1 MPPCRRVGVMSRAAA
16 IEDLYRVF
24 DKYPRFQGYLGCT
37 HCVDEA
43 TQDGLRPVPLRALG
57 VEEVRPVANNAGLG
71 TFGEASDF
79 KHFLPRL
86 CELLAGEGRAQ
97 LSGTLIFAGLRIHG
111 FPSWPEGERGAVLAY
126 LRAWLKEDLAGHGD
140 TDPQAL
146 LWFIRDMAQMFPDEA
161 TFKDAV
167 LSLPYETRRL
177 LAPLIAHLPGATL
190 TSNDIL

>member
-1 MPPCRRVGVMSRAAA
+1 MTSRADA

-43 TQDGLRPVPLRALG
+43 TQDVLRPVPLRALG
-57 VEEVRPVANNAGLG
+57 VQEVRPVANNAGLG
-71 TFGEASDF
+71 TVGEAADF

-97 LSGTLIFAGLRIHG
+97 LSGTLIFAGLRIHR
-111 FPSWPEGERGAVLAY
+111 FHSWPEDERRAVLAY
-126 LRAWLKEDLAGHGD
+126 LRACLEEDLAGYGD
-140 TDPQAL
+140 ADPSEV
-146 LWFIRDMAQMFPDEA
+146 LWFMSDMAQMFPDEA

-167 LSLPYETRRL
+167 LSLPRDTRRL
-177 LAPLIAHLPGATL
+177 LSPLIAHLPGATL
-190 TSNDIL
+190 TEFDIL